1 MNAPIP
7 RSGRATNI
15 GIALLDTGKINAQ
28 QATQIL
34 HYQKEHGLR
43 FGEAAIRLGL
53 ASEADIN
60 RILALQFDYPYLQRD
75 EGALSPELIAAY
87 APFSIEV
94 EALRG
99 LRSQL
104 MVRWLDKD
112 AGTNA
117 LAIVSAGRGEGRSWL
132 AANLAV
138 VFSQLGEHTLLVDA
152 DLRHPR
158 QHRLFG
164 LENQEGLSTLL
175 SDRASAGVVSRV
187 PHFRD
192 LSVMTGGPTPPN
204 PQELICCSTFQSLI
218 NHWTREYDV
227 IIIDTPSMNQSA
239 DAQAIA
245 GRAMGALVVA
255 RQDKTRHDDLVT
267 LQETLNAAD
276 AKLVGA
282 VVNQF

>member
-53 ASEADIN
+53 ACETDIN

-87 APFSIEV
+87 APFSTEV
-94 EALRG
+94 ENLRG

-152 DLRHPR
+152 DLRHSR

-164 LENQEGLSTLL
+164 LENRDGLSTLL
-175 SDRASAGVVSRV
+175 SDRANDGVVSRV
-187 PHFRD
+187 PKFRD
-192 LSVMTGGPTPPN
+192 LSVLTAGPTPPN

-218 NHWTREYDV
+218 NHWNREYDV
-227 IIIDTPSMNQSA
+227 IIIDTPSMNHSA

-255 RQDKTRHDDLVT
+255 RQDKTRHVDLVK

-282 VVNQF
+282 VVNQI

>member
-7 RSGRATNI
+7 RSVRATNI

-43 FGEAAIRLGL
+43 FGEAAIQLGL
-53 ASEADIN
+53 ATEADIN

-75 EGALSPELIAAY
+75 EGALSQELIAAY
-87 APFSIEV
+87 APFSREV
-94 EALRG
+94 ENLRG

-117 LAIVSAGRGEGRSWL
+117 LAIVSAERGEGRSWL
-132 AANLAV
+132 AANLAI

-152 DLRHPR
+152 DLRYPR

-175 SDRASAGVVSRV
+175 SDRADAGVVSRV
-187 PHFRD
+187 PKFRD
-192 LSVMTGGPTPPN
+192 LSVMTAGPTPPN

-227 IIIDTPSMNQSA
+227 IIIDTPSTNQSA

-255 RQDKTRHDDLVT
+255 RQNKTRHEDLVK
-267 LQETLNAAD
+267 LQDMMNAAD
-276 AKLVGA
+276 ATLIGA
-282 VVNQF
+282 VVNQS